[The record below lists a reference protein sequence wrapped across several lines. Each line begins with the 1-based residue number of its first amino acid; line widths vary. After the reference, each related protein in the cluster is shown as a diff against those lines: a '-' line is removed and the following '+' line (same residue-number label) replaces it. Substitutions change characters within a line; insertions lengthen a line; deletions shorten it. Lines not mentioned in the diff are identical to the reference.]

1 MIISIASGKGGTG
14 KTTIAVNLALTLS
27 EKEKVRLL
35 DCDVEEPNCH
45 IFLKPNIEDIKQV
58 TIPMPKV
65 DETKCTYCGKCSEV
79 CEFHAIVVLKN
90 KVLVFPELCRGC
102 GGCSVLCPNE
112 AITEVERGIGVV
124 EIGETNGMDFI
135 SGRLSIA
142 EPMPSPVIKEVKKF
156 IDNNKI
162 NIIDSSPGVS
172 CPVISAIKDSD
183 YCILVSEPTPFGL
196 QDFKLAVEILRKL
209 NIPFGTV
216 INQYDIGDEKL
227 KKYCQEEKIKI
238 LLRIPF
244 DRKIAVAYSKG
255 IALIEELPEYKEKFL
270 ELYEEI
276 KI

>member
-45 IFLKPNIEDIKQV
+45 IFLKPKIEDIKQV